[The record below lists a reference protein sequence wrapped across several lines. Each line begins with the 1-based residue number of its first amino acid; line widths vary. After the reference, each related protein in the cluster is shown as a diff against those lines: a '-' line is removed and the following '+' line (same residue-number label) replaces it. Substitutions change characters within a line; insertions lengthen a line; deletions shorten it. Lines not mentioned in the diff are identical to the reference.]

1 MLPETQAS
9 MVSRMRTDAPQVHG
23 ELRTYLRTEYNGDGA
38 AVIAAVQRARGGS
51 WANVKARTVRSVV
64 RTLARI
70 TETLA
75 TSLTASG
82 GA

>member
-9 MVSRMRTDAPQVHG
+9 MVSRMRTDVPQVHG

-38 AVIAAVQRARGGS
+38 AVIAAVQRARRAS
-51 WANVKARTVRSVV
+51 RANVKARTVRSVV

-75 TSLTASG
+75 TALAVTG

>member
-1 MLPETQAS
+1 
-9 MVSRMRTDAPQVHG
+9 MVSRMRTDVPQVHG

-38 AVIAAVQRARGGS
+38 AVIAAVQRARRAS
-51 WANVKARTVRSVV
+51 RANVKARTVRSVV

-75 TSLTASG
+75 TALTVTG